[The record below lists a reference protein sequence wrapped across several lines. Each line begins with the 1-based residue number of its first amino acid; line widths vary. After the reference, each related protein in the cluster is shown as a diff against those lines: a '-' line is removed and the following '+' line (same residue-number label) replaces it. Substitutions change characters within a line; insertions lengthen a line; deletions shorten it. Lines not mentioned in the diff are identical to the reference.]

1 MDTFCSPRPIAGLRL
16 ELISARRTRS
26 FLTHAARVG
35 KPIHVTSFSGGR
47 AASPI
52 PSVGVRID
60 SDPTI
65 TFSPLAYTSVCVVN
79 LASPVPCGKV
89 STFSTRLFKGF

>member
-35 KPIHVTSFSGGR
+35 KRVSVTSFSGRSDRYSDTVGWR
-47 AASPI
+47 TNRFESYDRIWQSRDFRLIADDPWLRGSPWL
-52 PSVGVRID
+52 RIMFD
-60 SDPTI
+60 
-65 TFSPLAYTSVCVVN
+65 
-79 LASPVPCGKV
+79 
-89 STFSTRLFKGF
+89 R

>member
-26 FLTHAARVG
+26 FLTRAARVG
-35 KPIHVTSFSGGR
+35 KPIYVTSFSGGR

-65 TFSPLAYTSVCVVN
+65 TFGNRGIFRLIADDPWLRGSPWLRIM
-79 LASPVPCGKV
+79 
-89 STFSTRLFKGF
+89 FDR

>member
-26 FLTHAARVG
+26 FFTHAARVG
-35 KPIHVTSFSGGR
+35 KPIYVTSFSGGR

-65 TFSPLAYTSVCVVN
+65 GFGNRGIFVSSLMTRG
-79 LASPVPCGKV
+79 CGGP
-89 STFSTRLFKGF
+89 RGCG